1 MTKDD
6 RRPPEIAVFAGP
18 TATILNTPP
27 LVTSQKARRTQD
39 LPLTS
44 DWTDLPDALYP
55 QRLAAP
61 ATVYVEQFSAH
72 PLERDAVHLYAP
84 PDGYVDRTGSFR
96 RQRKHDDDIPVYEV
110 HLDPADG
117 LYPLPFVGR
126 KADGTAW
133 EEDCSV
139 PDGADAECRQ
149 PFFPDASRLFEEI
162 DRLGLDAEG
171 RAGQLRRH
179 ATFSFHRAAPSGG
192 YIGKGERRG
201 IDYFPYRPRHLRA
214 LPGAQLLAEI
224 TNQMQRTLE
233 ESGCRGAIWL
243 EGSPHLEESLYWL
256 GLLLD
261 TTLPLVGLAAH
272 RLHRSTSADGER
284 NVGDAVTYLVSDA
297 CHDQTGRDT
306 VGPVLIA
313 DQLIFTARDVYKA
326 DARPG
331 GFRAG
336 GGGGPIGSIDG
347 DGLVSLGFRPTRLST
362 HRSHLNLR
370 NLPSAVGGP
379 ARRAG
384 ATAPAVVVRDADGYL
399 AVDAMP
405 TVTFVK
411 HGRYLGE
418 SRDPNEPVEILAR
431 LARQQ
436 AAGSLSGFVAEGTAP
451 YGTMGGDMDT
461 ALATAAYSG
470 FPVVKVGRG
479 VPEGFVPL
487 GRGPFVA
494 GSNLTATKARL
505 LLMAAILKL
514 GMLPAADNA
523 SNPTKA
529 ERTRLRAGLEAYQE
543 LFDTH

>member
-1 MTKDD
+1 MED

-27 LVTSQKARRTQD
+27 LVTSLKARRTV
-39 LPLTS
+39 PLSS
-44 DWTDLPDALYP
+44 DGPDLPDALYP

-61 ATVYVEQFSAH
+61 VTVYVEQFSAH
-72 PLERDAVHLYAP
+72 PLERDAAHLYAP
-84 PDGYVDRTGSFR
+84 PDGYVDGAGSFHR
-96 RQRKHDDDIPVYEV
+96 ERTHDDDIPVYEV
-110 HLDPADG
+110 RLDPTDG
-117 LYPLPFVGR
+117 LYPLPYMGR
-126 KADGTAW
+126 KVDGTAW
-133 EEDCSV
+133 ESDCSF
-139 PDGADAECRQ
+139 PDAGDLECRQ

-192 YIGKGERRG
+192 YLVRGERRG
-201 IDYFPYRPRHLRA
+201 IDFFPYRPRHLRA
-214 LPGAQLLAEI
+214 LPGAQALAEI

-233 ESGCRGAIWL
+233 HGGCRGAIWL

-261 TTLPLVGLAAH
+261 TTFPLVGLAAH
-272 RLHRSTSADGER
+272 RLHRSTSADGDR
-284 NVGDAVTYLVSDA
+284 NVVDAVRYLVSDA
-297 CHDQTGRDT
+297 WHDQTGRDT
-306 VGPVLIA
+306 VGPVVIA

-336 GGGGPIGSIDG
+336 GGGGPIGSVDG
-347 DGLVSLGFRPTRLST
+347 DGLVSLDFRPTRRST
-362 HRSHLNLR
+362 HRSAVNLR
-370 NLPSAVGGP
+370 SLPSAVGGQ
-379 ARRAG
+379 ARGRDE
-384 ATAPAVVVRDADGYL
+384 TAPAVVVRDADGYL

-418 SRDPNEPVEILAR
+418 SRDPSEPVEILAR
-431 LARQQ
+431 LEHQQ
-436 AAGSLSGFVAEGTAP
+436 EAGSLSGFVAEGTAP
-451 YGTMGGDMDT
+451 YGAMGGDMDS
-461 ALATAAYSG
+461 ALAIAAYCG

-479 VPEGFVPL
+479 VPEGFTPL
-487 GRGPFVA
+487 GRGPFIA

-523 SNPTKA
+523 SNPTKS
-529 ERTRLRAGLEAYQE
+529 ERLRLHAALEAYQE
-543 LFDTH
+543 IFDTH